1 VYVYDVTRR
10 TYACTHR
17 DSITGPAD
25 VFKLL
30 KRRLGRREKEHFLVL
45 LLDARSCVLG
55 IETVSVGTVNASL
68 VHPREVFR
76 PAIREN
82 ACSLILAHNHPSG
95 DPTPSEDDVA
105 ITRRLVAVGETHG
118 IAILDHIVICSRD
131 YASFRERKLL

>member
-10 TYACTHR
+10 VVPPTTR

-25 VFKLL
+25 VFRIL
-30 KRRLGRREKEHFLVL
+30 KRRLGRREREHFVVL
-45 LLDARSCVLG
+45 LLDARNGVLG

-82 ACSLILAHNHPSG
+82 AVALILAHNHPSG
-95 DPTPSEDDVA
+95 APEPSDDDIK
-105 ITRRLVAVGETHG
+105 ITQRLVTVGETHG
-118 IAILDHIVICSRD
+118 IAIVDHIVICRHE
-131 YASFRERKLL
+131 YASFRERRLL